1 MTGHAMHTG
10 IVGPAVMGLIT
21 SVLAPLLVLAGHR
34 LRPTVTARVPP
45 SRPRPWRAAG
55 ILVVFA
61 VVHAVTVLAVGPGT
75 DPGVGL
81 ALHAVV
87 LAGAV
92 VLWLPVLG
100 RGSTRLPEAGR
111 SIYLFLA
118 CPVLDTAALAL
129 VVRGDEPAGIAMIV
143 GMLPMGLVAIVLTL
157 RWVAAE
163 ERVADAEATGAP
175 GPIEGPV
182 TRMEWTR

>member
-1 MTGHAMHTG
+1 MHTG
-10 IVGPAVMGLIT
+10 ILGPAVMGLIT

-34 LRPTVTARVPP
+34 LRPAARVP
-45 SRPRPWRAAG
+45 SRAHPWRAAG
-55 ILVVFA
+55 ILTGFA

-81 ALHAVV
+81 ALHAAV
-87 LAGAV
+87 LGGAV
-92 VLWLPVLG
+92 VFWLPVLG
-100 RGSTRLPEAGR
+100 RGTTRLPEAGR

-129 VVRGDEPAGIAMIV
+129 VVRGDEPAGIAMVV

-163 ERVADAEATGAP
+163 ERVAATP
-175 GPIEGPV
+175 LER
-182 TRMEWTR
+182 TR

>member
-10 IVGPAVMGLIT
+10 IVGPAVMGMIT

-34 LRPTVTARVPP
+34 WRPAARVPSP
-45 SRPRPWRAAG
+45 RPHPWRAAG
-55 ILVVFA
+55 ILVGFA
-61 VVHAVTVLAVGPGT
+61 VVHAVTVLGVGPGT

-81 ALHAVV
+81 ALHAAV
-87 LAGAV
+87 LGGAV
-92 VLWLPVLG
+92 VFWLPVLG
-100 RGSTRLPEAGR
+100 RGTTRLPEAGR

-129 VVRGDEPAGIAMIV
+129 VVRGDEPAGIAMVV

-163 ERVADAEATGAP
+163 ERVAATP
-175 GPIEGPV
+175 MER
-182 TRMEWTR
+182 TR